1 MCSKLLDPSSRKPLL
16 EIVETHLF
24 TPHLPQL
31 VEKGFK
37 VRYWYMFIVCKLL
50 FLFLLVVNSC
60 TETSILPHV
69 VKATL
74 LYS

>member
-1 MCSKLLDPSSRKPLL
+1 MCSKLLDTSSRKPLL

-37 VRYWYMFIVCKLL
+37 VRYWYIYCMLFIDL
-50 FLFLLVVNSC
+50 FC
-60 TETSILPHV
+60 
-69 VKATL
+69 
-74 LYS
+74 

>member
-37 VRYWYMFIVCKLL
+37 VPIFYIISV
-50 FLFLLVVNSC
+50 S
-60 TETSILPHV
+60 
-69 VKATL
+69 
-74 LYS
+74 